1 MSKYIRSKNN
11 PDTNMHQDIPTYPQV
26 PHRTAE
32 SMIQVIAS
40 KLDNLHSDVNDLKDV
55 MREMSSAV
63 SKLAIIDERQSQAS
77 QTVERMFVA
86 IEKMEVRLTAL
97 ERSQPIQQQVA
108 NWVTAGLWAVVCVTA
123 LFIAKKVGLLP

>member
-1 MSKYIRSKNN
+1 
-11 PDTNMHQDIPTYPQV
+11 
-26 PHRTAE
+26 
-32 SMIQVIAS
+32 MIQVIAS
-40 KLDNLHSDVNDLKDV
+40 KLDNLHSDVSDLKDV

-97 ERSQPIQQQVA
+97 ERSQPIQQLVA

-123 LFIAKKVGLLP
+123 LFIAKKVGLLT